1 MNDETSY
8 QNQDLI
14 TNNPFT
20 PRGQVT
26 PEGTPVPNKFAL
38 PKDPKIRLLIIL
50 SVVVVFLLLLRTII
64 TTVRQSTRNTTPVKV
79 AQVTSAP
86 QPTDIPNTSNFPQ
99 DLKDQFDAADKNT
112 QKQVDFAPPQID
124 NSIGL

>member
-1 MNDETSY
+1 MSDEISY

-26 PEGTPVPNKFAL
+26 PGGTPTPNKFTL

-50 SVVVVFLLLLRTII
+50 AAVVVFLLLLSTIV
-64 TTVRQSTRNTTPVKV
+64 TAVRQSTRNTTPVKI
-79 AQVTSAP
+79 ARVTQAP
-86 QPTDIPNTSNFPQ
+86 QPTDIPNTSSFPQ

-112 QKQVDFAPPQID
+112 QKQVIFDPPQID

>member
-1 MNDETSY
+1 MSDEISY

-20 PRGQVT
+20 PRGQGS
-26 PEGTPVPNKFAL
+26 PEGTPIPNKFAL
-38 PKDPKIRLLIIL
+38 PKDPKVRLLIIL
-50 SVVVVFLLLLRTII
+50 SAVVVILLLLSTIV

-79 AQVTSAP
+79 ARVTQAP
-86 QPTDIPNTSNFPQ
+86 QPTDVPNTSNFPQ

-112 QKQVDFAPPQID
+112 QKQVNFDPPQID